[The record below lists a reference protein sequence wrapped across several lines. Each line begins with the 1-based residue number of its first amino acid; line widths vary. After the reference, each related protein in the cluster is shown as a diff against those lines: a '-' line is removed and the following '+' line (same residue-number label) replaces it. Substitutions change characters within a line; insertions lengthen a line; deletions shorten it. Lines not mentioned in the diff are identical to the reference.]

1 MSRSTMIARV
11 RAALNPQRGADAAR
25 ALAVAER
32 LAHPPRHPR
41 PAFARLPE
49 EEREARFIACLEG
62 QGATVVRIAG
72 RADIPAAIETL
83 LGGTPPRSPPG
94 AGKEQEQVGDTTP
107 TTCGGKLRFVIGDD
121 ERLAALPWPDAIAP
135 TRWSP
140 DQTLGDG
147 TAALTHAWGAAAE
160 TGTLILT
167 SGAANPASLAFL
179 PELHIVALARADLA
193 ASFEDAFARLEA
205 AVASERFPRAVNLV
219 SSPSR
224 TSDIGGLS
232 VRGAHGPRR
241 LAVILYD

>member
-11 RAALNPQRGADAAR
+11 RAALSPQRGATAAR
-25 ALAVAER
+25 AQAVAER

-41 PAFARLPE
+41 PAFARLAE
-49 EEREARFIACLEG
+49 EEREARFTACLEG
-62 QGATVVRIAG
+62 QGATVMRVAG
-72 RADIPAAIETL
+72 RADIPAAIEQL
-83 LGGTPPRSPPG
+83 LGGTPPGSSPR
-94 AGKEQEQVGDTTP
+94 AGEEQGRVGDAP
-107 TTCGGKLRFVIGDD
+107 PMTCGGKWRFVIGDD
-121 ERLAALPWPDAIAP
+121 ERLAALPWPDTIAP
-135 TRWSP
+135 ARWSP

-160 TGTLILT
+160 TGTLVLT
-167 SGAANPASLAFL
+167 SGAANPALLAFL

-193 ASFEDAFARLEA
+193 AAFEDAFARLGA
-205 AVASERFPRAVNLV
+205 AIAPGRFPRAVNLV

-241 LAVILYD
+241 LAVILYG

>member
-11 RAALNPQRGADAAR
+11 RAALSPERGAMAAR
-25 ALAVAER
+25 AQAVAER

-41 PAFARLPE
+41 PAFARLAGD
-49 EEREARFIACLEG
+49 ERTARFTVCLEG
-62 QGATVVRIAG
+62 QGATVVQVAG
-72 RADIPAAIETL
+72 REDIPVAIEKL
-83 LGGTPPRSPPG
+83 LGCTPSTGG
-94 AGKEQEQVGDTTP
+94 AKDAP
-107 TTCGGKLRFVIGDD
+107 SATCGGKLRFVIGDD
-121 ERLAALPWPDAIAP
+121 ERLAALPWPDTITPA
-135 TRWSP
+135 RWSP

-167 SGAANPASLAFL
+167 SGAASPASLAFL

-193 ASFEDAFARLEA
+193 ASFEDAFARLA
-205 AVASERFPRAVNLV
+205 AIAPERLPRAVNLV

-241 LAVILYD
+241 LAVILYG